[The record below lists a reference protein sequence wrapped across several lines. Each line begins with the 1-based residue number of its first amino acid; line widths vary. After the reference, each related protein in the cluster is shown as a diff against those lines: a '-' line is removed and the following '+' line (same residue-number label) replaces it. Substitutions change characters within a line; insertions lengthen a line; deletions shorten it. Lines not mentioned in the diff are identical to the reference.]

1 MKSRKAG
8 IVLSYGSTVL
18 NMLCGLFLSSYLL
31 RMLGQTDYG
40 IYQTVCSFANY
51 LVLLEFGTGTVITR
65 NIARCR
71 ANCRPEDIQKNVSTV
86 WSVNMILAALLVL
99 AATVFYAIIPTLYT
113 KTLSHEQIVYAQQ
126 IFALEAVYLIVSFFV
141 TVPQGILLGFEQY
154 QLPPFISL
162 IRLLIRTLALT
173 LLVFCY
179 RLAIVIV
186 YVDLV
191 ISVVVFVFEAW
202 YCRSHFKIRFS
213 FMGFDKR
220 IFLDALPLCMAVF
233 IQCIVNQANN
243 NVDKFILGIKLSPES
258 VSVYSVGLYIYS
270 IFSSLTTI
278 PISMYA
284 PQTVK
289 EIEQGTSGRQLEDFL
304 IQPSRLIVLVGGT
317 VLFGFVAV
325 GREFITLVYGAEY
338 TVAWVVAL
346 IIMFPMLLNMSNGIL
361 INVLDATNRRLARSY
376 VLGITTVA
384 NIMLTLLWVDRWGMI
399 GASVATAVC
408 TIAGQITLMN
418 IYYSKKMKIHV
429 LYMYRETFRGILAY
443 QVIAAVAAYLIAGC
457 IGNTVHAFLAGG
469 FVYVV
474 VFAVLFLYK
483 GARTEEKAMAIH
495 ILRKIR
501 RME

>member
-1 MKSRKAG
+1 MKSRKVG
-8 IVLSYGSTVL
+8 IVLSYGSTIL

-71 ANCRPEDIQKNVSTV
+71 ANNRPEDIQKNVSTV

-99 AATVFYAIIPTLYT
+99 AAAVFYAIIPTLYT
-113 KTLSHEQIVYAQQ
+113 KTLSHEQIVYAKQ
-126 IFALEAVYLIVSFFV
+126 IFAIEAVYLIVSFFV

-154 QLPPFISL
+154 QLPPIINL
-162 IRLLIRTLALT
+162 IRLIIRTLALT
-173 LLVFCY
+173 LLVFYY

-186 YVDLV
+186 CVDLF
-191 ISVVVFVFEAW
+191 ISVVVFAFEAW
-202 YCRSHFKIRFS
+202 YCRSHFKIHFS
-213 FMGFDKR
+213 FRGFDKQ
-220 IFLDALPLCMAVF
+220 IFLDALPLCMAIF
-233 IQCIVNQANN
+233 IQCIVNQANS
-243 NVDKFILGIKLSPES
+243 NVDKFILGIRLNPES

-289 EIEQGTSGRQLEDFL
+289 EIEHGSFGRKLEDFL
-304 IQPSRLIVLVGGT
+304 IKPSRLIVLVGGT
-317 VLFGFVAV
+317 ILFGFVAV

-338 TVAWVVAL
+338 TVAWVVAQ

-376 VLGITTVA
+376 VLGITTIA
-384 NIMLTLLWVDRWGMI
+384 NIILTLLWVDRWGMI

-443 QVIAAVAAYLIAGC
+443 QVIAAAAAYLIAGC
-457 IGNTVHAFLAGG
+457 IGNTLLAFLAGG

-474 VFAVLFLYK
+474 VFSVLFLYK
-483 GARTEEKAMAIH
+483 GARTEEKAMAMR
-495 ILRKIR
+495 ILRKLR